1 MVTKLIRRKAKL
13 SKRVPSELLFTHENM
28 GGLGLDTVET
38 IVNLEKLFVVQQ
50 CLYTESTLKALMLEA
65 IMRMENYIKHT
76 NCMTATDSTHAPIEP
91 QGNWLYGMKKM
102 DGKRGNKNT

>member
-1 MVTKLIRRKAKL
+1 
-13 SKRVPSELLFTHENM
+13 
-28 GGLGLDTVET
+28 
-38 IVNLEKLFVVQQ
+38 
-50 CLYTESTLKALMLEA
+50 MLEA